1 LINGIQAKIDETPLP
16 LTVAVAG
23 GTGSGT
29 EMTKAV
35 VRRCEEPFVSQP
47 AGHLCPG
54 KTTFAQAI
62 YRALGEQH
70 VTYITH
76 DSYYKDLGHLP
87 VEARAKQNFD
97 HPDALDTALLVQH
110 IRALKYGS
118 SDALCLDAQ

>member
-1 LINGIQAKIDETPLP
+1 MCPNLP
-16 LTVAVAG
+16 
-23 GTGSGT
+23 
-29 EMTKAV
+29 
-35 VRRCEEPFVSQP
+35 
-47 AGHLCPG
+47 GHLCAG

-118 SDALCLDAQ
+118 SDAYAYMPNRGVCLHIP